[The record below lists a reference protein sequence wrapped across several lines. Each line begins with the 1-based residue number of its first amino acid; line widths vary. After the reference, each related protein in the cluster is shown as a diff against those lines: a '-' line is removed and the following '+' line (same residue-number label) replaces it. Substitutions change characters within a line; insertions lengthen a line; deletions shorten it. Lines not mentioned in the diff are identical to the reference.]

1 MPVLKQPP
9 SAQTIEQIRIRARRR
24 VIGAIILVV
33 LAVAILPWIFNS
45 QPRPTVVDVPIEVA
59 GQSVLEGEQV
69 SSASPQIVSPPV
81 MQPLDGGVVDGA
93 SAPVAITAPETVAP
107 ITSGSIMADPTQPM
121 DSAASTDQHQEAQG
135 GTDLTLSDG
144 YATRPANRPT
154 LSSKVPADAVVAS
167 ASQSGSTAAPSADAA
182 RAANILG
189 DPAIAVTGRTPSAPA
204 TSSSTSSAS
213 SASTTLKPNDL
224 SRSFVVQVGAYA
236 DEAKVSEVRARLT
249 MAGYTSF
256 AQEVQT
262 DAGKRIRVRVG
273 PFNGRAAAD
282 AVAEKIRAMGL
293 PAAVLSM

>member
-1 MPVLKQPP
+1 MLKQPP

-69 SSASPQIVSPPV
+69 SSASPQMVSPPV
-81 MQPLDGGVVDGA
+81 MQPLDGGVVDSA

-107 ITSGSIMADPTQPM
+107 VTSGSIMADPTQPM

>member
-45 QPRPTVVDVPIEVA
+45 QPRPTGVDVPIEVA
-59 GQSVLEGEQV
+59 GQSVLEGEEG
-69 SSASPQIVSPPV
+69 SSASPQRVSPPV
-81 MQPLDGGVVDGA
+81 LQPLDGGVVDGTSA
-93 SAPVAITAPETVAP
+93 LLPQQRRKTVAPVA
-107 ITSGSIMADPTQPM
+107 SGSIMADPTQPM

-293 PAAVLSM
+293 PARCTSM